1 MGFAVQ
7 FTDRVHVNQII
18 FAAPEHHHFSLLPKA
33 GCVPQPANQTTDTV
47 SAQEKDLCVI
57 SKTKT
62 LFHRLKNTLK
72 IYYLSFFN
80 NIK

>member
-18 FAAPEHHHFSLLPKA
+18 FAAPKHHHFSLLPKA

-47 SAQEKDLCVI
+47 SAQEKDLCVYQQDKDII
-57 SKTKT
+57 SQVKKYT
-62 LFHRLKNTLK
+62 
-72 IYYLSFFN
+72 
-80 NIK
+80 